1 MSKTNLD
8 SLNSKVSNLRE
19 VVKKYSFL
27 EQLNKRLD
35 QINEKFKNKEVI
47 IPLIGEFSSGKTS
60 LVNSLIGADILPI
73 DITPTTF
80 TINEIRFSCEKDKI
94 EIYSQSELT
103 RQIDGLSPIKDEDI
117 QNASLVRIFS
127 KSKTVP
133 AGVVLVDSPGISSG
147 IERHEKILLE
157 YVPKSDALIVVID
170 VNQGSLTRSLEE
182 FLKGVSKI
190 DKASYVVFTKS
201 ETKSPEDINDLR
213 EYAVSKLP
221 IKPKGIVFTSSKE
234 GRVEEFSK
242 ILSEIGSNAE
252 DILLKNIIEDLLRVC
267 DEGISLLDLQISMSN
282 IDTNEIDAKIA
293 ETKRA
298 LEKMRN
304 EFDRNISDMRDRI
317 RSAQSSMVSIFRMRM
332 MGGMDRI
339 VDMLLSGD
347 KSKVESALDDLI
359 RESATD
365 AIDKYKDELSS
376 VMNQLRLDIE
386 NITKKID
393 VGPDVDVSKILDPI
407 TFTIMSV
414 LLDLVLP
421 GGLIYGVLA
430 ELLLNLVGKFPKFKV
445 IFTLFQE
452 PIEHIISQ
460 LIKPITRRFINDK
473 MQKIIDNAVIEFKSV
488 IEKETSGILSELERK
503 LDSSFKESEKSVMDS
518 LNNLRSEKE
527 KKVSEFSKY
536 VSGLRNDKYSLESFK
551 NELKTIS

>member
-19 VVKKYSFL
+19 VIKKYSFL

-94 EIYSQSELT
+94 EIYSQSELIK
-103 RQIDGLSPIKDEDI
+103 QIDGLSPIKDEDI

-133 AGVVLVDSPGISSG
+133 AWVVLVDSPGISSG

-213 EYAVSKLP
+213 EYAESKLP

-234 GRVEEFSK
+234 GRLEEFSK

-339 VDMLLSGD
+339 VDMILSGD
-347 KSKVESALDDLI
+347 KNKIENALDDLI

-365 AIDKYKDELSS
+365 AIEKYKDELSG

-393 VGPDVDVSKILDPI
+393 VGPGVDVSKILDPI

-421 GGLIYGVLA
+421 GGLIYGVLGG
-430 ELLLNLVGKFPKFKV
+430 LLLNLVGKFPKFKV

-518 LNNLRSEKE
+518 LNSLRSEKE
-527 KKVSEFSKY
+527 KKLSEFSKY
-536 VSGLRNDKYSLESFK
+536 VSGLREDKYTLESLK
-551 NELKTIS
+551 NELRVYN

>member
-94 EIYSQSELT
+94 EIYSQSELIK
-103 RQIDGLSPIKDEDI
+103 QIDGLSPIKDEDI

-213 EYAVSKLP
+213 EYAESKLP

-242 ILSEIGSNAE
+242 ILSEIGSNSE

-267 DEGISLLDLQISMSN
+267 DEAISLLDLQISMSN

-365 AIDKYKDELSS
+365 AIDKYKDELSG

-393 VGPDVDVSKILDPI
+393 VGPGVDVSKILDPI

-421 GGLIYGVLA
+421 GGLIYGVLGG
-430 ELLLNLVGKFPKFKV
+430 LLLNLVGKFPKFKV

-536 VSGLRNDKYSLESFK
+536 VSGLREDKYTLESLK
-551 NELKTIS
+551 NELRLNN